1 MAKLNQDDPAS
12 TEKEGHP
19 VQPETLKARPSE
31 MNTDHLDGD
40 GEVPA
45 LDGRIQALIGRQLQA
60 HYGALVNEKTPDN
73 LLKLLDALA
82 NVEHVTKKDS

>member
-1 MAKLNQDDPAS
+1 
-12 TEKEGHP
+12 
-19 VQPETLKARPSE
+19 
-31 MNTDHLDGD
+31 MNTVDHFNGDGD
-40 GEVPA
+40 VPA

-82 NVEHVTKKDS
+82 NAEHKSKKDS